1 MRRAHAGVAHAGL
14 QRAILRCMG
23 TRAANMIHPT
33 RALQVRPPPPY
44 HPGLLRRKGRIYTW
58 APARCEDS
66 RAIEPHRILEAGAS
80 LGLLC
85 FSA

>member
-33 RALQVRPPPPY
+33 RTLRPPLTILNTEEKRPNN
-44 HPGLLRRKGRIYTW
+44 TW